1 MEASEE
7 RKDETNGNMR
17 RSEGLEQ
24 KREEGVKEYRKLR
37 VKREREAH

>member
-7 RKDETNGNMR
+7 EDETNANMR

-24 KREEGVKEYRKLR
+24 KPEEGVKEYRKLR